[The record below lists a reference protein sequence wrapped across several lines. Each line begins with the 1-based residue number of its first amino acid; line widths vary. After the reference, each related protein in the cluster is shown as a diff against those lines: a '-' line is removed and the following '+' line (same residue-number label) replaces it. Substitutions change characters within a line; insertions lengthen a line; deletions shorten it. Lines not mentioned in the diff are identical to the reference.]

1 MGEKSAKKQ
10 WVIDL
15 EELQSINSETEIE
28 KRKKHYIYRVP
39 NILRELNYTAYTPQL
54 VSLGPYHHGKAHL
67 NPMERKKYA
76 ALAHYLE
83 RANKTLD
90 EVRESLRPQIR
101 DLMDAYDSLEELWT
115 TDEDRFLDLMILDEC
130 FFLQMMVGGNDELL
144 RPYMNRG
151 LWMDMRRI
159 ENQLPLLLL
168 VILIEIGGHEMAT
181 FHRFYKVE
189 QLSSF
194 ARNQNRVHPPY
205 GLRESSSSVQHRVS
219 KVLIN
224 ISVRKEYIIRATFHR
239 FFHRFRVHLS
249 YGLSESSSSVQHRVL
264 NVLVNI
270 SDYTRSS
277 SLPSHTNRTQ
287 FQEYGEQ

>member
-224 ISVRKEYIIRATFHR
+224 ISVRKEYIICNIVFSMYWSISQITLGVHHFSGVWRAMMRTIILI
-239 FFHRFRVHLS
+239 VQKS
-249 YGLSESSSSVQHRVL
+249 YTMQR
-264 NVLVNI
+264 
-270 SDYTRSS
+270 
-277 SLPSHTNRTQ
+277 
-287 FQEYGEQ
+287 